1 MKRLFERLRSWLR
14 PHPVVTT
21 ETSDVPPGPRRGPMD
36 LVVVLD
42 GTMGHL
48 RDPLGHTNAGRAFL
62 LLREQVPGRRRA
74 LYYEPGLQWEGW
86 RKTLDVM
93 LGRGINRQIRRA
105 YGWLACHYRPGDRI
119 YLLGYSRGAFAV
131 RSLAG
136 VIDRV
141 GLLRADAA
149 TERYV
154 QLAYRHYER
163 DPERPAARAFARR
176 HCHANTPIEMV
187 GVWDTV
193 KALGLRLP
201 LLWMLT
207 EARHRFHDQRLGAH
221 IRFGAQALALDET
234 RAAFQPILWEADAAQ
249 RIEQVWFRGSHA
261 DIGGQL
267 DGFEAARPL
276 ANIPLVWML
285 GRAAAQGLPLPA
297 GWRAGLPCDPD
308 APSVG
313 SWRGWG
319 RAFLLR
325 APRTVGTTGTDV
337 PDASAL
343 PYDGPALIGAARR
356 PRWRTLRKPLG
367 KLRPV
372 AGRLGP
378 RMRRMRLSRRAAA
391 ATPPE
396 TDPSQQPPPAAL

>member
-1 MKRLFERLRSWLR
+1 MTQPRRSI
-14 PHPVVTT
+14 PHVILMDGTLATT
-21 ETSDVPPGPRRGPMD
+21 SGPRATHIGTIRR
-36 LVVVLD
+36 LV
-42 GTMGHL
+42 
-48 RDPLGHTNAGRAFL
+48 
-62 LLREQVPGRRRA
+62 RRA
-74 LYYEPGLQWEGW
+74 GPVRIHYARGLSWDDW
-86 RKTLDVM
+86 RGISAVAT
-93 LGRGINRQIRRA
+93 GRGVEDRIEAA
-105 YGWLACHYRPGDRI
+105 YGWLASSWRPGDPI
-119 YLLGYSRGAFAV
+119 FIFGYSRGAFAA

-136 VIDRV
+136 MIGRV
-141 GLLRADAA
+141 GLLTPQAA
-149 TERYV
+149 TERNIR
-154 QLAYRHYER
+154 LAWRFYHRGGS
-163 DPERPAARAFARR
+163 AAAMAAFRR
-176 HCHANTPIEMV
+176 RCNPDVTIDMV
-187 GVWDTV
+187 GVFDTV
-193 KALGLRLP
+193 MALGVRLP

-207 EARHRFHDQRLGAH
+207 EARHRFHDQRLGSH

-325 APRTVGTTGTDV
+325 APRTVGTTGADV

-378 RMRRMRLSRRAAA
+378 RMRRMRLARRAAA

>member
-1 MKRLFERLRSWLR
+1 MTHPRR
-14 PHPVVTT
+14 PIPHIILMDGTLAT
-21 ETSDVPPGPRRGPMD
+21 MNGPRATHIGTIRR
-36 LVVVLD
+36 LV
-42 GTMGHL
+42 
-48 RDPLGHTNAGRAFL
+48 
-62 LLREQVPGRRRA
+62 RRA
-74 LYYEPGLQWEGW
+74 GPVRIHYARGLSWDDW
-86 RKTLDVM
+86 RGISAVAT
-93 LGRGINRQIRRA
+93 GRGVEERIAAA
-105 YGWLACHYRPGDRI
+105 YGWLASSWRPGDPI
-119 YLLGYSRGAFAV
+119 FIFGYSRGAFAA

-136 VIDRV
+136 MIGRV
-141 GLLRADAA
+141 GLLTPRAA
-149 TERYV
+149 TERNIR
-154 QLAYRHYER
+154 LAWRFYHRGGSAAAMAAFRRRCH
-163 DPERPAARAFARR
+163 PEV
-176 HCHANTPIEMV
+176 TIDMV
-187 GVWDTV
+187 GVFDTV
-193 KALGLRLP
+193 MALGVRLP

-207 EARHRFHDQRLGAH
+207 EARHRFHDQRLGGHA
-221 IRFGAQALALDET
+221 RFGAQALALDET
-234 RAAFQPILWEADAAQ
+234 RAAFQPILWEADAAD

-297 GWRAGLPCDPD
+297 GWRAGLPCDPT

-325 APRTVGTTGTDV
+325 APRTVGTTGSDA

-343 PYDGPALIGAARR
+343 PYDGPALIGVARR
-356 PRWRTLRKPLG
+356 PRWHTLRKPLG

-372 AGRLGP
+372 AGKLGP
-378 RMRRMRLSRRAAA
+378 RMRPLRRPRRVAD

-396 TDPSQQPPPAAL
+396 PDPSQQPPPAAL